1 MKKSAKVCL
10 CILTVAVLA
19 IGIAAICFFSS
30 TVSASGCVD
39 YCRRNTDSGA
49 NDFFALGDETD
60 GDKYAYYIAADVESG
75 KSQELFVFKSTY
87 LGRYKFLAKSQ
98 QGDTVDGGEKVGL
111 LKILSGDKHKSETMI
126 FFGSTADAKIS
137 RCEYTLALADGEG
150 KFTRE
155 KPLTDNGGN
164 VWLIGFY
171 GLSNYDSRTA
181 KDITSARFFDENGNL
196 VATYS
201 K

>member
-1 MKKSAKVCL
+1 MKQ
-10 CILTVAVLA
+10 TA
-19 IGIAAICFFSS
+19 INMPIISRRMLS
-30 TVSASGCVD
+30 REN
-39 YCRRNTDSGA
+39 RRNCS
-49 NDFFALGDETD
+49 
-60 GDKYAYYIAADVESG
+60 YSRVHISADINSC
-75 KSQELFVFKSTY
+75 